1 MTQNDLAETVAAE
14 YGGEPLSGTTV
25 GRWLRYQDDK
35 GSEPSSF
42 ALTAAL
48 ARVLEVTAGW
58 LAFGEG
64 EMTAMGSAPGDA
76 PTQKGGPTPSEVL
89 EESGDEL
96 RDAATPDESLDE
108 TGS

>member
-1 MTQNDLAETVAAE
+1 MTQDDLAETVAAE

-89 EESGDEL
+89 DRTAQKL
-96 RDAATPDESLDE
+96 RDAASGGESQRE
-108 TGS
+108 AG